1 MEKSGWKCIV
11 VFSLFVLTFGIIS
24 AQLIPNQD
32 FPKGNIMN
40 ITNESFTEHNSN
52 QPVEQNIIK
61 SSMRTLASS
70 VNTITIIWPEPG
82 YYYITD
88 EMLLWIM
95 TKNPSTCT
103 YSFNS
108 GPEVGMIGNETNKT
122 DHSEFIPGLVDNMA
136 SDEPYFVDFYCDDGS
151 GVITDYTYFW
161 INTSE
166 LDKYVLRANQG
177 KWNYLSSEQAWYA
190 EYEGLLDVY
199 LAYYRNGENDVYDKI
214 GILIFSNK
222 TSLDN
227 FKKNLTDE
235 YSSNLSVQVI
245 GGKNFYTFYD
255 EGKFL
260 GWSSGNYFI
269 LNRVYSYG
277 NSTPVDLSTPNDI
290 INPYLEKYPNDLRIG
305 TCGDGKV
312 NIYNLDGKKEECDKN
327 QESISCGI
335 NIGECKPGVKI
346 RKCNTDCTWQA
357 YGACNA
363 TTAKTEVCYD
373 NKDNDCDGIIDENCE
388 RFLILSPN
396 RSFYNTTNILLS
408 VNGTYNFSKLG
419 YSDNPETYFKFNLL
433 CSNCKNYSG
442 LKTFK
447 EGNHTLIANGTLAN
461 GTKIINHTK
470 FVVDTKKPQFST
482 IKPSSLKYTNGSDFF
497 IKYSEENCNNLI
509 LNVNGS
515 DIKTISCKSGK
526 SINESFFQN
535 LSKYNNQTVYYK
547 FKMIDKAGNA
557 YESRTTNIKVD
568 TKSPEI
574 KNLKVEKSLIGTYII
589 FNMTIL
595 NEDKY
600 SLYKIEYLDNLSS
613 STINP
618 TWKSLCTSLKP
629 GNICYKK
636 VYSKAGNHNII
647 IRARD
652 DAGNS
657 DSKIVNLKI

>member
-70 VNTITIIWPEPG
+70 VNTITIVWPEPG
-82 YYYITD
+82 YYYVTD
-88 EMLLWIM
+88 EILLAIN
-95 TKNPSTCT
+95 TSNPSTCT

-108 GPEVGMIGNETNKT
+108 GPPVSMIDNETE
-122 DHSEFIPGLVDNMA
+122 HYEFIYNLVDNMA
-136 SDEPYFVDFYCDDGS
+136 SDEPYYVDFSCDDGS
-151 GVITDYTYFW
+151 GAITDYTYFW
-161 INTSE
+161 INTTPLDQYVIRSDLGEWRYKNSE
-166 LDKYVLRANQG
+166 DILFK
-177 KWNYLSSEQAWYA
+177 E
-190 EYEGLLDVY
+190 EEGLIG
-199 LAYYRNGENDVYDKI
+199 AYDSFYQKGENPIYDEVI
-214 GILIFSNK
+214 IFIFSNR
-222 TSLDN
+222 TSLDS
-227 FKKNLTDE
+227 FIQKNLVDARG
-235 YSSNLSVQVI
+235 SNLTVSII
-245 GGKNFYTFYD
+245 GGKNFYAYYD
-255 EGKFL
+255 EVNFT
-260 GWSSGNYFI
+260 GWKSGNYFI
-269 LNRVYSYG
+269 INYVYPYK

-312 NIYNLDGKKEECDKN
+312 NIFNLEGQKEECDKN

-335 NIGECKPGVKI
+335 NIGECKLGVKI

-363 TTAKTEVCYD
+363 TTPKTEICYD

-396 RSFYNTTNILLS
+396 KSFYNTTSILLS

-461 GTKIINHTK
+461 GTKIINQTR

-497 IKYSEENCNNLI
+497 IKYSEENCNSLI

-515 DIKTISCKSGK
+515 DIKTIACKSGK

-547 FKMIDKAGNA
+547 FKMIDKAGNT
-557 YESRTTNIKVD
+557 YESRATKIKVD

-595 NEDKY
+595 NEDKS
-600 SLYKIEYLDNLSS
+600 SLYKVEYLDNLSS
-613 STINP
+613 STTTP

-636 VYSKAGNHNII
+636 VYSKAGNHNIV

-657 DSKIVNLKI
+657 DSKIVNIKI

>member
-11 VFSLFVLTFGIIS
+11 IFSLFVLTFGIIS

-32 FPKGNIMN
+32 LPKGNIMN
-40 ITNESFTEHNSN
+40 ITNESFAEHIPN
-52 QPVEQNIIK
+52 QPVESNIMK
-61 SSMRTLASS
+61 SSMRTLSSS
-70 VNTITIIWPEPG
+70 VNTITILYPDPG

-108 GPEVGMIGNETNKT
+108 GPEVSMIDNETNKT

-161 INTSE
+161 INTTPLDNYVFRSNQGEWNYISSE
-166 LDKYVLRANQG
+166 LSWSGYGDGITDIY
-177 KWNYLSSEQAWYA
+177 SAWYKKGA
-190 EYEGLLDVY
+190 EPI
-199 LAYYRNGENDVYDKI
+199 YDEI
-214 GILIFSNK
+214 NIFIATNR
-222 TSLDN
+222 TALDN
-227 FKKNLTDE
+227 HLKEFNSE
-235 YSSNLSVQVI
+235 IPIQVI
-245 GGKNFYTFYD
+245 GGKNFYVSSSPEEEYI
-255 EGKFL
+255 
-260 GWSSGNYFI
+260 GWTSGNYFI
-269 LNRVYSYG
+269 KNIIYPYE
-277 NSTPVDLSTPNDI
+277 NSTPVDLPTPNDI

-312 NIYNLDGKKEECDKN
+312 NIFNLDGKKEECDKN

-335 NIGECKPGVKI
+335 NIGECKLGVKI

-363 TTAKTEVCYD
+363 TTPKTEICYD
-373 NKDNDCDGIIDENCE
+373 NKDNDCDGVIDENCE

-396 RSFYNTTNILLS
+396 KLFYNTTSILLS

-447 EGNHTLIANGTLAN
+447 EGNHTLIANGTLTN
-461 GTKIINHTK
+461 GTKIINQTK

-497 IKYSEENCNNLI
+497 IKYSEENCNSLI

-515 DIKTISCKSGK
+515 DIKTIACKSGK

-547 FKMIDKAGNA
+547 FKMIDKAGNT
-557 YESRTTNIKVD
+557 YESRATKIKVD

-595 NEDKY
+595 NEDKS
-600 SLYKIEYLDNLSS
+600 SLYKVEYLDNLSS
-613 STINP
+613 GTTTP

-657 DSKIVNLKI
+657 DSKIVNIKI